1 MTASEKLENLVYSVL
16 NRETQEARA
25 AGELPVGHT
34 NWAVSPRDCLSFI
47 LARDPDA
54 SNYESHAL
62 L

>member
-1 MTASEKLENLVYSVL
+1 MYSVL

-34 NWAVSPRDCLSFI
+34 NWAVSPWDCLSFI